1 MERLQRIMARAGL
14 ASRRQ
19 AEQWILQGRVSV
31 NGRRV
36 RELGTR
42 ADAARDSIRVDG
54 RLLRPAA
61 SRVYLAFHKPGGVLT
76 TLRDD
81 QGRPTVAD
89 YLRAGGHPPG
99 VVPAGRLDYG
109 ASGLLLLTNDGEMV
123 HRLTHPR
130 HGVRKAYDVKLGG
143 TPTEAQLERLRRG
156 VRLEDG
162 MTAPARVR
170 VRKRLK
176 RKAWVCVEIR
186 EGRNRQ
192 VRRMAEA
199 VGHTMERLVRT
210 RIGPIALGALAP
222 GTLRPLSG
230 EEVAAL
236 RRAVAVPHAPAGRDR
251 VRTGRQGAVTV
262 PRAPAAR

>member
-19 AEQWILQGRVSV
+19 AEQWIVQGRVSV
-31 NGRRV
+31 NGHRV
-36 RELGTR
+36 RELGTQ

-61 SRVYLAFHKPGGVLT
+61 SGVYLAFHKPGGVLT
-76 TLRDD
+76 AMRDPE
-81 QGRPTVAD
+81 GRPTVAD
-89 YLRAGGHPPG
+89 YLRGGGHPPG

-109 ASGLLLLTNDGEMV
+109 TSGLLLLSNDGDLV

-130 HGVRKAYDVKLGG
+130 HGVRKAYEVKLSG

-156 VRLEDG
+156 VRLDDG

-176 RKAWVCVEIR
+176 RKAWLCIELR

-192 VRRMAEA
+192 VRRMVEA
-199 VGHTMERLVRT
+199 VGHTVERLVRS
-210 RIGPIALGALAP
+210 RFGPIALGALAP
-222 GTLRPLSG
+222 GTLRPLSR

-236 RRAVAVPHAPAGRDR
+236 RRAAALPP
-251 VRTGRQGAVTV
+251 
-262 PRAPAAR
+262 APAAR

>member
-1 MERLQRIMARAGL
+1 MARAGL

-19 AEQWILQGRVSV
+19 AEQWIVQGRVSV
-31 NGRRV
+31 NGHRI
-36 RELGTR
+36 RELGTQ

-61 SRVYLAFHKPGGVLT
+61 SSVYLAFHKPGGVLT
-76 TLRDD
+76 AMRDPE
-81 QGRPTVAD
+81 GRPTVAD

-109 ASGLLLLTNDGEMV
+109 TSGLLLLSNDGDLV

-130 HGVRKAYDVKLGG
+130 HGVRKAYEVKLSG

-156 VRLEDG
+156 VRLDDG

-176 RKAWVCVEIR
+176 RKAWLCIELR

-192 VRRMAEA
+192 VRRMVEA
-199 VGHTMERLVRT
+199 VGHTVERLVRS
-210 RIGPIALGALAP
+210 RFGPIDLGALAP
-222 GTLRPLSG
+222 GTLRPLSR

-236 RRAVAVPHAPAGRDR
+236 RRAAALPHAPA
-251 VRTGRQGAVTV
+251 
-262 PRAPAAR
+262 AR

>member
-1 MERLQRIMARAGL
+1 MARAGL

-31 NGRRV
+31 NGHRV
-36 RELGTR
+36 RELGTQ

-61 SRVYLAFHKPGGVLT
+61 SSVYLAFHKPGGVLT
-76 TLRDD
+76 AMRDAE
-81 QGRPTVAD
+81 GRPTVAD
-89 YLRAGGHPPG
+89 YLRGGGHPPG

-109 ASGLLLLTNDGEMV
+109 TSGLLLLSNDGDLV

-130 HGVRKAYDVKLGG
+130 HGVRKAYEVKLSG

-156 VRLEDG
+156 VRLDDG

-176 RKAWVCVEIR
+176 RKAWLCIELR

-192 VRRMAEA
+192 VRRMVEA
-199 VGHTMERLVRT
+199 VGHTVERLVRS
-210 RIGPIALGALAP
+210 RFGPIELGALAP
-222 GTLRPLSG
+222 GTLRPLSR

-236 RRAVAVPHAPAGRDR
+236 RRAAALPHAPA
-251 VRTGRQGAVTV
+251 
-262 PRAPAAR
+262 AR